1 MAFEIKVPNAG
12 ESITSA
18 VISTWHKKTGDSVQ
32 PGDLLVTIDTDK
44 VSTELQSEAAGILEI
59 TAQAGEEVKI
69 GAVIGLIGSGVGGGS
84 APAPAAV
91 PAAACTACTRR
102 FRPADSGRR

>member
-59 TAQAGEEVKI
+59 TAQAGPELAA
-69 GAVIGLIGSGVGGGS
+69 GRPLRRRRCLLRQGRLSRRS
-84 APAPAAV
+84 AKRHLWRHRLPQWP
-91 PAAACTACTRR
+91 RLR
-102 FRPADSGRR
+102 